1 MLVLGSTNA
10 QCHLYCEPDCN
21 RAYSE
26 KSFPDFLTRA
36 VKSLNSTTES
46 ETKNSDFQDFFD
58 RLEQVLEVFFV
69 TFFVKNHLHITFPAC
84 F

>member
-1 MLVLGSTNA
+1 MLVLESTNA

-26 KSFPDFLTRA
+26 KSFPDFLAWA

-46 ETKNSDFQDFFD
+46 ETKISDFQDF
-58 RLEQVLEVFFV
+58 L
-69 TFFVKNHLHITFPAC
+69 NN
-84 F
+84 

>member
-1 MLVLGSTNA
+1 MLVLGSTIA

-26 KSFPDFLTRA
+26 KSFPDCLARA

-46 ETKNSDFQDFFD
+46 ETKISDFQDF
-58 RLEQVLEVFFV
+58 L
-69 TFFVKNHLHITFPAC
+69 NN
-84 F
+84 